1 MRSIDDIRQMLRPVV
16 AGLVAMLLLGSGV
29 ALPAMAQEGDASAR
43 MQTPDG
49 FDQTTF
55 RVTVYGNGSAT
66 WTIEHRTPLQ
76 NESDQSQFESFAEE
90 FENTETPLYRNFVEQ
105 STLLTR
111 YGTNTT
117 GREMSASHY
126 ERSASVDPLQ
136 STGAVRMS
144 FRWDNFAVVSDGSV
158 LVSDVFEGGFYIGES
173 QSFVFERGPELAFAD
188 VRPAPDSQSAPDDLR
203 GSESVTWNGERSFND
218 RRPYVEL
225 EPREN
230 GATAAGATGG
240 DSPDESQT
248 AGTPATAGGG
258 GPSWLLPALVL
269 LALAVGGAAAWR
281 SGAVARVLGGDG
293 DGGPAA
299 ETGGESVTA
308 AETTDA
314 PAAAEGDAEAE
325 TEPAV
330 SDEELLT
337 DSDRVINLLED
348 NGGRMKQVDIVD
360 NTDWSKSKVSMLLS
374 DMEEEGDISKLR
386 VGRENIISL
395 SGQEPDAAGSPFD
408 DE

>member
-1 MRSIDDIRQMLRPVV
+1 
-16 AGLVAMLLLGSGV
+16 MLLLGSGV

-90 FENTETPLYRNFVEQ
+90 FETTETPLYRNFVEQ

-111 YGTNTT
+111 YGSNTT
-117 GREMSASHY
+117 GREMSAGHY
-126 ERSASVDPLQ
+126 DRSASVDPLQ

-144 FRWDNFAVVSDGSV
+144 FRWDNFAVVSEGSV

-173 QSFVFERGPELAFAD
+173 QSFVFERGPDVVFAD

-225 EPREN
+225 EPRESA
-230 GATAAGATGG
+230 ATAAGATGG
-240 DSPDESQT
+240 DATDERQT
-248 AGTPATAGGG
+248 AGTPATAGSGS
-258 GPSWLLPALVL
+258 PSWLLPALAIVAL
-269 LALAVGGAAAWR
+269 LVGGAAAWR
-281 SGAVARVLGGDG
+281 SGAAARVFGGD
-293 DGGPAA
+293 DGGAATETRGETVPAA
-299 ETGGESVTA
+299 ETAASEGGAES
-308 AETTDA
+308 
-314 PAAAEGDAEAE
+314 E

-395 SGQEPDAAGSPFD
+395 AGHEPDAAGSPFD

>member
-1 MRSIDDIRQMLRPVV
+1 MLRPVV

-29 ALPAMAQEGDASAR
+29 ALPAMAQEGGTSAR

-76 NESDQSQFESFAEE
+76 NESDQAQFESFAEE
-90 FENTETPLYRNFVEQ
+90 FETTETPLYRNFVEQ
-105 STLLTR
+105 SAVLTR
-111 YGTNTT
+111 YGSNTT

-173 QSFVFERGPELAFAD
+173 QSFVFERGPGVVFAD
-188 VRPAPDSQSAPDDLR
+188 VRPTPDSQSAPDDLR

-225 EPREN
+225 EPRGN
-230 GATAAGATGG
+230 DGTGG
-240 DSPDESQT
+240 SADGDSTEERRTGGTPTT
-248 AGTPATAGGG
+248 AGTG
-258 GPSWLLPALVL
+258 GPGWLLPALAIV
-269 LALAVGGAAAWR
+269 ALVVGGAAIWR
-281 SGAVARVLGGDG
+281 SGVAARVFGGDDSG
-293 DGGPAA
+293 AGAA
-299 ETGGESVTA
+299 ASEATATA
-308 AETTDA
+308 AEAADA
-314 PAAAEGDAEAE
+314 PAAPESGGEAD

-337 DSDRVINLLED
+337 DSDRVIKLLED

-395 SGQEPDAAGSPFD
+395 AGQEPDAAGSPFD